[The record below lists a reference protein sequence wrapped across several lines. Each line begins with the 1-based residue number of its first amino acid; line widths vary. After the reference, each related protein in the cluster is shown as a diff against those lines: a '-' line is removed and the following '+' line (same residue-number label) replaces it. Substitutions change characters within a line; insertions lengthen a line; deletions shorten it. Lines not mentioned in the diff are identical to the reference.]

1 MPGQRLSPMAA
12 ALRGLVRGYQ
22 LSLGLLLPPACRFQP
37 SCSSYALEALQK
49 HGAARGSW
57 LATRRI
63 CRCHPLNAG
72 GFDPVP

>member
-1 MPGQRLSPMAA
+1 MPDQRLSPMAA